1 MTCGR
6 VLESNFVFRAA
17 VTCESC
23 RFSLFYFRFGSFV
36 FCILFLGASNAPI
49 NNNRRRCKYKQKN
62 SLFYCCAFKFDTI
75 HAISTHLRAPTTT
88 YSHFHFGHGPC
99 IVCMSFRAF
108 PSRSRFVL
116 FFFWVLH
123 KFSALSFGLLWPGFP
138 PGLFSL
144 FPPATASLCVLPC
157 LSVSVR
163 SSPLCCEHFSALIK
177 IGKQNRIKFPDRQQI
192 RVKTLRKLRSENSFR
207 GPVWLGKWSVI
218 PDESGAPITL
228 SPSLL
233 GVKCS
238 SGAITG

>member
-116 FFFWVLH
+116 FL
-123 KFSALSFGLLWPGFP
+123 LSF
-138 PGLFSL
+138 
-144 FPPATASLCVLPC
+144 A
-157 LSVSVR
+157 
-163 SSPLCCEHFSALIK
+163 
-177 IGKQNRIKFPDRQQI
+177 
-192 RVKTLRKLRSENSFR
+192 
-207 GPVWLGKWSVI
+207 
-218 PDESGAPITL
+218 
-228 SPSLL
+228 
-233 GVKCS
+233 
-238 SGAITG
+238 